1 MASLEDSI
9 REPADKD
16 VHKPIFSS
24 WGEGGFGEVWM
35 NDEVAFQYPMFFR
48 MRKMMD
54 DLKSRFSKVAGKAS
68 GSAHGVA
75 RGKDCAKPATMK
87 RFLAQMARE
96 LVLFQASDWAFMI
109 HNNSAA
115 DYARTRL
122 NGHYENVCALYKEA
136 VKANPDTKLLKKLE
150 QKNNLFP
157 WIGECL

>member
-1 MASLEDSI
+1 
-9 REPADKD
+9 
-16 VHKPIFSS
+16 
-24 WGEGGFGEVWM
+24 M

-54 DLKSRFSKVAGKAS
+54 DLKLRISKVAGKAS
-68 GSAHGVA
+68 GSAVGNA
-75 RGKDCAKPATMK
+75 RGSKAAMAK

-115 DYARTRL
+115 DYARARL

-157 WIGECL
+157 FIGECL

>member
-1 MASLEDSI
+1 
-9 REPADKD
+9 
-16 VHKPIFSS
+16 
-24 WGEGGFGEVWM
+24 
-35 NDEVAFQYPMFFR
+35 

-54 DLKSRFSKVAGKAS
+54 DLKLRISKVAGNAV
-68 GSAHGVA
+68 GTA
-75 RGKDCAKPATMK
+75 RGSKNATAK

-115 DYARTRL
+115 DYARARL
-122 NGHYENVCALYKEA
+122 NRHYENVCALYKEA

-157 WIGECL
+157 WIGECVLSTNH